1 MTTRSAAVRT
11 AAVVAAG
18 FIVVRIVYRILFHGA
33 DGDGAVLWALPE
45 LRLPPPFA
53 HVRLLGE
60 VTADGLADAA
70 LSAVPIALV
79 ILGIGVLTALVDVP
93 RLLAHGARGRFLGG
107 ICRAL
112 AIAWATV
119 PSLAD
124 AVRAAQFAQRLR
136 DERNAARLLAPVLE
150 RALERATALSA
161 ALELRGYAGRPSPA
175 ARAETAVLLDGLRA
189 GFDPVEVVRVDAL
202 ALPRASVVCLSGPTG
217 AGKSTLLR
225 LIAGL
230 HTHVDGGWMAG
241 RAEVVGRER
250 SAVPPRDLARD
261 IGVVLQ
267 QPRQAFA
274 AARVADEIG
283 FALELRGVSAA
294 DRREKVAD
302 VAERMAIGHLLER
315 PVRGLSA
322 GEATLVALASAIVDD
337 PALLLV
343 DEPLADLDADFRG
356 RIVALLDAL
365 AHRDGMCVVV
375 AEHRM
380 AELASIADLSLRI
393 EDGAAAP
400 ADLRSGPERSRAP
413 RRTPPA
419 AAAVA
424 LAAHDVTARRGTRI
438 AVDEASLDLHAG
450 EVLVLTGPNGAG
462 KSSLL
467 EALATGAPG
476 VAVAGGAR
484 RRVALVPDASDDLL
498 LRDTVAAE
506 CRAADRRFRPAQPTA
521 ERLAAFLG
529 LEPGAPTFTR
539 ILRTHPRDLSAGQ
552 RRCLAIA
559 LQTARS
565 PRALL
570 IDEPTRGLDP
580 AARAL
585 VARAVLAEAD
595 AGVGV
600 LLATHDAAFA
610 ELVADRRLAI
620 ADGRVGVPGTEG
632 DGVSAHGVSTRSA
645 RSTTGGRSLADGAG
659 GRVPADGAGSGV
671 RFSTTGHDVST
682 RFARSTTGG
691 RSLRSPNEPTRFAR
705 STTGGRALAEGA
717 GNLAL
722 LALAN
727 LVAVGAFLWPLFA
740 SALPTEAQ
748 AAVPYVAV
756 AVAPLAVIA
765 VLALLDGSVRSAHTL
780 AHLAVLGA
788 VGAAIRIVGTGVG
801 GVEAL
806 FVLLILAGR
815 VLGARFGLLLGA
827 VSIGMSALLW
837 GGVGPWLPFQM
848 FACGWVAAG
857 AGLLPRRVRGRAEI
871 AMLCVYGVAASYA
884 FGLIMNMWFWP
895 FAVGAGTGASYA
907 PGAPLA
913 ENLASFLVYSLV
925 TSTLS
930 WDTLR
935 AITTVVGLAL
945 VGTACLRALRRAK
958 PAVTPRST
966 SLPGGGRR
974 TRPSTARDA
983 AAAPR

>member
-45 LRLPPPFA
+45 LRLPRPFA

-124 AVRAAQFAQRLR
+124 AVRAARFAQRLR
-136 DERNAARLLAPVLE
+136 DERNAVRLLAPVLE
-150 RALERATALSA
+150 RAIERATALSA
-161 ALELRGYAGRPSPA
+161 ALELRGYAARPSPT

-189 GFDPVEVVRVDAL
+189 GFGRVEVVRVDAL
-202 ALPRASVVCLSGPTG
+202 ALPRASIVCLSGPTG

-241 RAEVVGRER
+241 RAEVVGRDR

-283 FALELRGVSAA
+283 FTLELRGVSAA

-322 GEATLVALASAIVDD
+322 GEATLVALASAIVDH

-424 LAAHDVTARRGTRI
+424 LAAHDVTVRRGTRI

-620 ADGRVGVPGTEG
+620 ADGRVGAPATEG
-632 DGVSAHGVSTRSA
+632 AGVS
-645 RSTTGGRSLADGAG
+645 
-659 GRVPADGAGSGV
+659 
-671 RFSTTGHDVST
+671 GHDVST

>member
-124 AVRAAQFAQRLR
+124 AVRAARFAQRLR

-175 ARAETAVLLDGLRA
+175 ARAETAVLLDGVRA
-189 GFDPVEVVRVDAL
+189 GFGPVEVVRVDAL
-202 ALPRASVVCLSGPTG
+202 SLPRASVVCLSGPTG

-241 RAEVVGRER
+241 RAEVVGRDR

-283 FALELRGVSAA
+283 FTLELRGVSAA
-294 DRREKVAD
+294 DSRKKVAD
-302 VAERMAIGHLLER
+302 VAERMGIAHLLER

-380 AELASIADLSLRI
+380 AELASMADLSLRI
-393 EDGAAAP
+393 EDGTAGP
-400 ADLRSGPERSRAP
+400 ADLPSGPERSRAP
-413 RRTPPA
+413 RRTPPPA
-419 AAAVA
+419 GVVA
-424 LAAHDVTARRGTRI
+424 LAAHDVTVRRGTRI
-438 AVDEASLDLHAG
+438 AVDEASLELHAG

-476 VAVAGGAR
+476 VAAAGGAR
-484 RRVALVPDASDDLL
+484 RGVALVPDASDDLL

-632 DGVSAHGVSTRSA
+632 DGVSARSA
-645 RSTTGGRSLADGAG
+645 RSTTGGS
-659 GRVPADGAGSGV
+659 AGSRV

-682 RFARSTTGG
+682 RSARSTTRG
-691 RSLRSPNEPTRFAR
+691 RSL
-705 STTGGRALAEGA
+705 LV
-717 GNLAL
+717 
-722 LALAN
+722 LAN
-727 LVAVGAFLWPLFA
+727 LVAAGAFLWPLFA

>member
-175 ARAETAVLLDGLRA
+175 ARAETAVLLDGVRA
-189 GFDPVEVVRVDAL
+189 GFGPVEVVRVDAL
-202 ALPRASVVCLSGPTG
+202 SLPRASVVCLSGPTG

-241 RAEVVGRER
+241 RAEVVGRDR

-283 FALELRGVSAA
+283 FTLELRGVSAA
-294 DRREKVAD
+294 DRRKKVAD
-302 VAERMAIGHLLER
+302 VAERMGIAHLLER

-337 PALLLV
+337 PALLLI

-393 EDGAAAP
+393 EDGAAGP
-400 ADLRSGPERSRAP
+400 SDLPSGPERSRAP
-413 RRTPPA
+413 RRTPPPA
-419 AAAVA
+419 GAVA
-424 LAAHDVTARRGTRI
+424 LAAHDVTVRRGTRI
-438 AVDEASLDLHAG
+438 AVDEASLELHAG

-529 LEPGAPTFTR
+529 LEPGAPAFAR
-539 ILRTHPRDLSAGQ
+539 ILHTHPRDLSAGQ

-585 VARAVLAEAD
+585 VARAVLVEAD

-620 ADGRVGVPGTEG
+620 ADGRVGAPTTEG
-632 DGVSAHGVSTRSA
+632 DGVSTHGVSAHGVSTRSA
-645 RSTTGGRSLADGAG
+645 RSTTGGRALRS
-659 GRVPADGAGSGV
+659 PNEP
-671 RFSTTGHDVST
+671 T

-705 STTGGRALAEGA
+705 STTGGRVPADGA
-717 GNLAL
+717 GGRSL
-722 LALAN
+722 LVLAN

-966 SLPGGGRR
+966 SPPGGGRR

>member
-124 AVRAAQFAQRLR
+124 AVRAARFAQRLR

-150 RALERATALSA
+150 RAIERATALSA

-175 ARAETAVLLDGLRA
+175 ARAETPVLLDGVRA
-189 GFDPVEVVRVDAL
+189 GFGPVEVVRVDAL
-202 ALPRASVVCLSGPTG
+202 ALSRASVVCLSGPTG

-274 AARVADEIG
+274 AARVVDEIG

-302 VAERMAIGHLLER
+302 VAERMAIGQLLER

-400 ADLRSGPERSRAP
+400 ADLPSGLERSRGP
-413 RRTPPA
+413 RRTPPPA
-419 AAAVA
+419 A
-424 LAAHDVTARRGTRI
+424 LALTARDVTVRRGTRV

-484 RRVALVPDASDDLL
+484 RGVALVPDASDDLL

-506 CRAADRRFRPAQPTA
+506 CRAADRRFRPAQPAA

-529 LEPGAPTFTR
+529 LEPEGPAFAR

-552 RRCLAIA
+552 RRCLGIA

-620 ADGRVGVPGTEG
+620 ADGRVGASATEG
-632 DGVSAHGVSTRSA
+632 NDVSTHGVSTRSA

-659 GRVPADGAGSGV
+659 GRVPADRAGSGV

-682 RFARSTTGG
+682 RSAHSTTGG
-691 RSLRSPNEPTRFAR
+691 RSLRSPNEPTRSAR
-705 STTGGRALAEGA
+705 STTGSRALAEGA

-722 LALAN
+722 LVLAN

-935 AITTVVGLAL
+935 AITTVVGLAV